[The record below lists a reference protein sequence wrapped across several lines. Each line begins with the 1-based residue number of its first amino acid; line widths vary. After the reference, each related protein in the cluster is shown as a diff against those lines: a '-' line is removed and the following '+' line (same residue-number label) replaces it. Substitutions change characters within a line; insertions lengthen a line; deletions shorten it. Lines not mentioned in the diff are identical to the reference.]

1 MRTSIRSSFLGPWIL
16 ISNHSVDWET
26 ETKMQEIID
35 EEFSAKT
42 VVSVVHRLRF
52 FDRYD
57 RVAVMKNGELVEC
70 DRPQALLSVDSEFKK
85 LHDAMGLS

>member
-1 MRTSIRSSFLGPWIL
+1 
-16 ISNHSVDWET
+16 
-26 ETKMQEIID
+26 MQKIID

-52 FDRYD
+52 INRYD

-70 DRPQALLSVDSEFKK
+70 DRPQTLLNGDTEFKK
-85 LHDAMGLS
+85 LYNAMGISS

>member
-1 MRTSIRSSFLGPWIL
+1 
-16 ISNHSVDWET
+16 
-26 ETKMQEIID
+26 MQEIID

-52 FDRYD
+52 IDRYD

-70 DRPQALLSVDSEFKK
+70 DRPQALLGVDSEFKK
-85 LHDAMGLS
+85 LHDAMGFS